1 MYDVLTLRAIKRR
14 HEHRIKQLTDLVDD
28 DKTTVLRVIGT
39 IRGAS
44 VSASPQTVATALLAD
59 GRFPDYSLLGVDELE
74 VDLRQLAGEDPATQT
89 YWEAGRDTIA
99 QRIRLLRAKV
109 DRETVHRV
117 SVFAFARIP
126 LLIALGSELDDTIPT
141 DVYPKRRGA
150 DASWGWA
157 DGSAAEPV
165 DFEFRKLFHGNDAY
179 AVAIAFSI
187 SGTVDPGR
195 LPARTTTGSHLYE
208 LRPSDRTP
216 NPDLIDSQ
224 QTLDNFARSWRGLLA
239 DLERE
244 HPGLTAVDIFPA
256 VPIPSAVAIGQGVMR
271 DIHPVLRVHDRTPD
285 GNYAFAMEIGR

>member
-1 MYDVLTLRAIKRR
+1 M
-14 HEHRIKQLTDLVDD
+14 
-28 DKTTVLRVIGT
+28 
-39 IRGAS
+39 
-44 VSASPQTVATALLAD
+44 SAPPQTVATALLAD

-89 YWEAGRDTIA
+89 YWDVGRDTIA
-99 QRIRLLRAKV
+99 QRMRLLRAKV
-109 DRETVHRV
+109 DRESVHRV

-141 DVYPKRRGA
+141 DVYPKRRGVE
-150 DASWGWA
+150 ASWGWA
-157 DGSAAEPV
+157 NGSAAEPAE
-165 DFEFRKLFHGNDAY
+165 FEFRKLLDGNDSH

-195 LPARTTTGSHLYE
+195 LPVFATTNSHLYE

-224 QTLDNFARSWRGLLA
+224 QTLDNFTRSWRGLLA
-239 DLERE
+239 HLEQE
-244 HPGLTAVDIFPA
+244 HPGLTQVDIFPA

-285 GNYAFAMEIGR
+285 GNYAFAMEVGR